1 MQEKRRDISN
11 DGSTEHLKGEIPRTM
26 QELEE
31 LKDIAD
37 VVASKIQRRNDYIKR
52 HMMQC
57 GTCLSNMITAG
68 SLVDIR
74 DHWDSEGSFG
84 FRAGMS

>member
-11 DGSTEHLKGEIPRTM
+11 DGSTEHLKGEMPGTM

-31 LKDIAD
+31 FKSLAD
-37 VVASKIQRRNDYIKR
+37 VLARKIQKRNDYIKR

-57 GTCLSNMITAG
+57 GTCLSDMITAG

>member
-37 VVASKIQRRNDYIKR
+37 VVARKIQRRNDYIKR

>member
-11 DGSTEHLKGEIPRTM
+11 DGSTEHLKGEMPGTM

-31 LKDIAD
+31 FKSLAD
-37 VVASKIQRRNDYIKR
+37 VLARKIQKRNDYIKR

-57 GTCLSNMITAG
+57 GTCLSDMITAG

-74 DHWDSEGSFG
+74 DHWDSEGSFR